1 MCFLYNHT
9 PSFTIIHHHSQSF
22 IIIHSPAGVTRGVS
36 GSRSRA
42 DRRRAIGALPHGVGA
57 GGGVGVADADAG
69 AGFAIAVATD
79 AGIGGAFVN
88 LQFNGVTAAAQR
100 IIVQVRQHTDVH
112 GTFDHVG
119 IGLGAVHGVT
129 ATGTTGGSRT
139 IVVPGKEGKR
149 EKGKRKREEKKG
161 REKRKN
167 KKKTKQQGQFKH
179 RFSSQHPDTTTY
191 PNSPQI
197 CNTSRLSFASLTSS
211 AFQTRPM
218 ESAPGLTI
226 S

>member
-9 PSFTIIHHHSQSF
+9 SSFTIIHHHSQSF
-22 IIIHSPAGVTRGVS
+22 TIIHSPAGVTRGVS

-139 IVVPGKEGKR
+139 IVVPGKEKKR
-149 EKGKRKREEKKG
+149 EKGKRKREEKRG
-161 REKRKN
+161 RTRKKQNN
-167 KKKTKQQGQFKH
+167 KV
-179 RFSSQHPDTTTY
+179 
-191 PNSPQI
+191 NSNTVFQANTQTPPLTQI
-197 CNTSRLSFASLTSS
+197 PRKFATLHDCHSHC
-211 AFQTRPM
+211 
-218 ESAPGLTI
+218 
-226 S
+226 

>member
-1 MCFLYNHT
+1 MLPVQSYI
-9 PSFTIIHHHSQSF
+9 IIHNHSQSF
-22 IIIHSPAGVTRGVS
+22 TIIHSPAGVTRGVS

-149 EKGKRKREEKKG
+149 EKGKRKRKRKREEKKG
-161 REKRKN
+161 RERGKRKEEEQEKN
-167 KKKTKQQGQFKH
+167 K
-179 RFSSQHPDTTTY
+179 TT
-191 PNSPQI
+191 
-197 CNTSRLSFASLTSS
+197 RL
-211 AFQTRPM
+211 
-218 ESAPGLTI
+218 I
-226 S
+226 

>member
-1 MCFLYNHT
+1 MYNLIDT
-9 PSFTIIHHHSQSF
+9 PSYTSRVVPTCASCTIIHNHSQSF

-57 GGGVGVADADAG
+57 GSGVGVADADAG

-149 EKGKRKREEKKG
+149 EKGKRKREEQ
-161 REKRKN
+161 EKN
-167 KKKTKQQGQFKH
+167 K
-179 RFSSQHPDTTTY
+179 TTRSNTVFQANTQT
-191 PNSPQI
+191 PPLTQI
-197 CNTSRLSFASLTSS
+197 PRKFATLHDCHSHC
-211 AFQTRPM
+211 
-218 ESAPGLTI
+218 
-226 S
+226 